1 MGPQLACGH
10 VLNHALTKRTDG
22 GIGTHGELLL
32 SEATETSIF
41 LRTGLP
47 APLWSPLRRLAHCD
61 NWQVHASAEASIG
74 TPSEPKALVKTFATS
89 KRNNNNHGACACR
102 ALQIL
107 HHRIHE
113 ADAVTAASEHRV
125 NNHVGDVEVKN
136 TIANDPGETQQAA
149 IFAEA
154 NCVECAGDGLACG
167 LAVHIRRS
175 HELSELDKFRWR
187 DRFLNDHN
195 VGHDDLLD
203 GPFCLAWPGRGTGEV
218 ALAPRRSSRP

>member
-1 MGPQLACGH
+1 MGTTISSRHFG
-10 VLNHALTKRTDG
+10 RS
-22 GIGTHGELLL
+22 ISHG
-32 SEATETSIF
+32 
-41 LRTGLP
+41 
-47 APLWSPLRRLAHCD
+47 RRLSHCD
-61 NWQVHASAEASIG
+61 NWQVHASAEAPIG

-102 ALQIL
+102 APQIL
-107 HHRIHE
+107 HPRIHE
-113 ADAVTAASEHRV
+113 ADAVTATSEHRV
-125 NNHVGDVEVKN
+125 NNHVRDVEVKN

-175 HELSELDKFRWR
+175 HELSELDKLRRR
-187 DRFLNDHN
+187 DRFLNDYN
-195 VGHDDLLD
+195 VGHDDLID

-218 ALAPRRSSRP
+218 ALAPRRLSRPAPLYMAPVDYGATPWYRALLATRDFRW